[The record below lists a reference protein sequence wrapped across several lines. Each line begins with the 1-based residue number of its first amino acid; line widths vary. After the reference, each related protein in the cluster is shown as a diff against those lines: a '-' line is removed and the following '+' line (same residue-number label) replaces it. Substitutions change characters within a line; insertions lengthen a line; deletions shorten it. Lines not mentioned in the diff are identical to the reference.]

1 MKFHKLAL
9 VPLFIVSLLIVSL
22 AHAEIY
28 NCDGKWTNKPCEGTA
43 TKVLKEKPLSA
54 DALNKPDLDQKI
66 AQLAKFKRFNIEG
79 EEKHGVFV
87 DYPPIEEFCLKEETT
102 LVDCA
107 EKLDKAERALSNKIA
122 ERERAKKS
130 NP

>member
-1 MKFHKLAL
+1 MKFYKLAL
-9 VPLFIVSLLIVSL
+9 IPFFIVSLAMVSL

-28 NCDGKWTNKPCEGTA
+28 NCDGKWTNKPCDGNA
-43 TKVLKEKPLSA
+43 TQVLKEKPLSA
-54 DALNKPDLDQKI
+54 DVITKSDLDQKI
-66 AQLAKFKRFNIEG
+66 AQLAKFKRFNAEG
-79 EEKHGVFV
+79 EEKYGIFV
-87 DYPPIEEFCLKEETT
+87 DYPPIEEFCLSDETI
-102 LVDCA
+102 LADCQ